1 MDDTI
6 ATELHYAMFRKKE
19 TERKSQITK
28 LETKF
33 QTALEEFQNEKLES
47 EKPLDSSE
55 ITVAEPLA
63 TEPSILISESNRT
76 HLDSLKNEKETS
88 ESNDSIIQ
96 NNITSHESEKP
107 SGQTAKEAKNL
118 QTPNLAKIFD
128 IKKMIYQLA
137 GDQKVTDEYLI
148 EIIYSKV
155 KSSSTEPFSYPFA
168 FIIYLFI

>member
-33 QTALEEFQNEKLES
+33 QTALEEFQNEKFES

-63 TEPSILISESNRT
+63 TEPSILISESNRNDT
-76 HLDSLKNEKETS
+76 QLDLLKNDEEAS

-96 NNITSHESEKP
+96 NN
-107 SGQTAKEAKNL
+107 
-118 QTPNLAKIFD
+118 
-128 IKKMIYQLA
+128 
-137 GDQKVTDEYLI
+137 
-148 EIIYSKV
+148 
-155 KSSSTEPFSYPFA
+155 
-168 FIIYLFI
+168 

>member
-6 ATELHYAMFRKKE
+6 ATELHYAMFRKKA

-33 QTALEEFQNEKLES
+33 QTALEEFQNEKFES

-63 TEPSILISESNRT
+63 TEPSILISESNRNDT
-76 HLDSLKNEKETS
+76 QLDLLKNDEEAS

-96 NNITSHESEKP
+96 NN
-107 SGQTAKEAKNL
+107 
-118 QTPNLAKIFD
+118 
-128 IKKMIYQLA
+128 
-137 GDQKVTDEYLI
+137 
-148 EIIYSKV
+148 
-155 KSSSTEPFSYPFA
+155 
-168 FIIYLFI
+168 